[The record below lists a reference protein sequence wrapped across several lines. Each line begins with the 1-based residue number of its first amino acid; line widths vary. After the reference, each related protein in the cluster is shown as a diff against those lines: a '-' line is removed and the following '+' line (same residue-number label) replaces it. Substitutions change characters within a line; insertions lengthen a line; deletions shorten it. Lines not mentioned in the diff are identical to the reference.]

1 VAQGVNTSCAGVVP
15 WCDLFMERNK
25 IMDSLWVR
33 LQGDRLEFGEDR
45 VGAPAPMARSTTDTE
60 RLGER

>member
-1 VAQGVNTSCAGVVP
+1 MWHRVSTPPVLAWFLGATSS
-15 WCDLFMERNK
+15 WNE
-25 IMDSLWVR
+25 IMDLLWVR